1 MNTNRCKDQV
11 PFNRPNITLGSGRPS
26 SMRVRYVSFLLR
38 YVPSLRDNYQFFRA
52 YKKKFTLPELSGRV
66 FRLGGGL
73 LEFLIGVRVA
83 PGDVLNR
90 RSALLVQTPCIDAN
104 AKRNPNTQPVPR
116 VRGVGNCEPQ
126 T

>member
-11 PFNRPNITLGSGRPS
+11 PFNRPNITLGSGHPS

-73 LEFLIGVRVA
+73 FELLIDVRVA
-83 PGDVLNR
+83 PGDVLNK
-90 RSALLVQTPCIDAN
+90 RSALLVQTPCISRQRQA
-104 AKRNPNTQPVPR
+104 RP
-116 VRGVGNCEPQ
+116 
-126 T
+126 